1 MYAPTPEQSYPTPL
15 AGAMCQA
22 ASLMLL
28 QKADEEA
35 EAPLQSLTAQQRASI
50 TWRTVV
56 QVFS

>member
-1 MYAPTPEQSYPTPL
+1 MYAPTPAQQYPTPL

-35 EAPLQSLTAQQRASI
+35 EAPLQSLTAQQRAS
-50 TWRTVV
+50 TAWRTVV
-56 QVFS
+56 RVYR